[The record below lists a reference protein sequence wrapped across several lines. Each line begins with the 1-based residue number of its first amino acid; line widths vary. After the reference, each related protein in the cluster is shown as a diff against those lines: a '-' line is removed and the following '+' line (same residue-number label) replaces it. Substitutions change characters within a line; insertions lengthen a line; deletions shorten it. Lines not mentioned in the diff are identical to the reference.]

1 MIANFCDR
9 NVTAQM
15 LHRFYFLNFILG
27 ATHSEAVSAMRE
39 TGNSIHLIVCDGW
52 NKSPNDAAIQNG
64 QSEVDDAAQQQPP
77 RPNSRQE
84 VFPPPLH

>member
-1 MIANFCDR
+1 
-9 NVTAQM
+9 
-15 LHRFYFLNFILG
+15 
-27 ATHSEAVSAMRE
+27 MRE

-64 QSEVDDAAQQQPP
+64 QSEVDDAAQQQQPP

-84 VFPPPLH
+84 VFPLILYLVSFIPFCNSLYFF

>member
-1 MIANFCDR
+1 M
-9 NVTAQM
+9 
-15 LHRFYFLNFILG
+15 NFILG
-27 ATHSEAVSAMRE
+27 ATHAEAVSAMRE

-84 VFPPPLH
+84 VFSPPYTIFIPSVDYTLL